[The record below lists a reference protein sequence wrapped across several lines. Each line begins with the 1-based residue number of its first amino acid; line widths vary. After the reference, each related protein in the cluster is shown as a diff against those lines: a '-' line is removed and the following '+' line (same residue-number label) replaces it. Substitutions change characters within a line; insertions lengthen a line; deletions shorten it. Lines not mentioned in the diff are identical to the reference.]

1 MRVRIGMLS
10 TRVRRDTRIMKTGS
24 EGGSVMVHCDDS
36 LFQVHCVAPDSILE
50 GISIH
55 DAYIGNTAEE
65 GRSERNSKEGRIEMI
80 N

>member
-1 MRVRIGMLS
+1 M
-10 TRVRRDTRIMKTGS
+10 MKTGS

-36 LFQVHCVAPDSILE
+36 LFQVHCVPPDSILE
-50 GISIH
+50 GISMH

-65 GRSERNSKEGRIEMI
+65 GRRSMRNRKEERMEII